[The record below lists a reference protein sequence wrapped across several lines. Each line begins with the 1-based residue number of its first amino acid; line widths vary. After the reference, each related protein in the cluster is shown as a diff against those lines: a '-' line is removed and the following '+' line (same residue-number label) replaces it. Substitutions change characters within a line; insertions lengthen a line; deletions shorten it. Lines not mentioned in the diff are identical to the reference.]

1 MHQIKQDRQT
11 RKIDGSYVLF
21 SPNPIPETP
30 EKQSYDPSV
39 DLDRTVNPPHKR
51 IRCEETDGAHQKT
64 VDGASETCVREEE
77 DRVCEAGDV
86 ELGGEVIA
94 RVGEDPKGRRAA

>member
-51 IRCEETDGAHQKT
+51 IRCEETDGAH
-64 VDGASETCVREEE
+64 
-77 DRVCEAGDV
+77 
-86 ELGGEVIA
+86 
-94 RVGEDPKGRRAA
+94 

>member
-1 MHQIKQDRQT
+1 M
-11 RKIDGSYVLF
+11 LL

-39 DLDRTVNPPHKR
+39 DFDGAVNPPHER

-77 DRVCEAGDV
+77 DRICEAGDV
-86 ELGGEVIA
+86 ESGGEVIA